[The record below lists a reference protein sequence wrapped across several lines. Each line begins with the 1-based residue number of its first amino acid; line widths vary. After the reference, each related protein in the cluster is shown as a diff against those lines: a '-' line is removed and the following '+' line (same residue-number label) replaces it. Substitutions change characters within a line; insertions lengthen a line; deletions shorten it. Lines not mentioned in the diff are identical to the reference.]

1 MRCKVR
7 QRLCCKTGLKSAII
21 YLMKYQKVLLIS
33 KNEISTWE
41 SCKHIT
47 NNLVQGYFK
56 ALKEAVVETLRVSED
71 MSLYS
76 AFIHAK
82 KIKEQNFDLIIWLD
96 HKPNAAIML
105 EALNV
110 VFDGMDQERKPKF
123 LVHLFGDFVLDCLG
137 WQAAFSALQNYP
149 IHFIAASGRQKKLVD
164 AFFNSKNSLCSV
176 LPFSVD
182 ESVFNV
188 DNLVDNRKI
197 YRQHFNAE
205 NDFIILYTG
214 RISYQKN
221 VDTIVKIFK
230 SLESFSI
237 RKMQLWIAGPWDDI
251 FLPYAGIN
259 GVAGSYY
266 TQFSSGFSSEQ
277 DLRVKFLGQLKAPEL
292 LKIYHAADLFISLST
307 YNDEDYGMSVAEA
320 LSTGLPCLLSDWG
333 GFSSFAEYSKA
344 VELVKVELT
353 GSGAK
358 VNTEEARKKLMKH
371 LLVDEGNL
379 EKRAV
384 NSKMALDHL
393 SIESGAGN
401 LEALLN
407 EVTFSLVE
415 SFTSAFEDMCL
426 SFKKN
431 PLSPFE
437 GEDSQFTDLYG
448 EIYENYIS

>member
-1 MRCKVR
+1 
-7 QRLCCKTGLKSAII
+7 
-21 YLMKYQKVLLIS
+21 MKYQKALLIS
-33 KNEISTWE
+33 KNEISSWE

-56 ALKEAVVETLRVSED
+56 ALEEVSVETLRVSED

-76 AFIHAK
+76 AFIYAK
-82 KIKEQNFDLIIWLD
+82 KIREQNFDLIIWTD

-105 EALNV
+105 EALNI
-110 VFDGMDQERKPKF
+110 VFEGIDQEKKPKF

-137 WQAAFSALQNYP
+137 WQAAASALQNYP
-149 IHFIAASGRQKKLVD
+149 IHFIAASNRQKKLVD
-164 AFFNSKNSLCSV
+164 TFFKSNKSLCSV

-197 YRQHFNAE
+197 YRQKFNAE

-221 VDTIVKIFK
+221 VDTMIKIFK
-230 SLESFSI
+230 SLESVSI
-237 RKMQLWIAGPWDDI
+237 RSMQLWIAGPWDDI

-266 TQFSSGFSSEQ
+266 TQFSSSFSSELGSQ
-277 DLRVKFLGQLKAPEL
+277 VKFLGQLKPSEL
-292 LKIYHAADLFISLST
+292 LKIYHGSDLFISLST

-333 GFSSFAEYSKA
+333 GFSSFADYSKA
-344 VELVKVELT
+344 VELVKVEL
-353 GSGAK
+353 SADGAK
-358 VNTEEARKKLMKH
+358 VNAEEARKKLMKH
-371 LLVDEGNL
+371 LLLEEGNL
-379 EKRAV
+379 EKRIM
-384 NSKMALDHL
+384 NSKIALSHL
-393 SIESGAGN
+393 SIETGAKD
-401 LEALLN
+401 LKRLLD
-407 EVTFSLVE
+407 EVNFSFVE
-415 SFTSAFEDMCL
+415 SFTLPFEEMCA
-426 SFKKN
+426 SFKRN

-437 GEDSQFTDLYG
+437 GEGAQFTNLYR